1 MNHLTSQPQDIT
13 LPTGGAA
20 IFMVFGLSSAPDAAS
35 KVKSLCLALPQY
47 AQDIQQKTATLEYL
61 SHVIGFGSDAW
72 DALFPEQGRPQ
83 GLHTLPEYK
92 GAKHTAVSTPGDV
105 FFHLRAERMDMCFEL
120 AMTIRNHLGD
130 AVHFIDEVQGFRYFD
145 ARSMVGFVDGTE
157 NPEGQEALAATVID
171 GADADF
177 IGGSYAIVQKY
188 IHDMTSWN
196 ELPEKIQE
204 HVIGRT
210 KADDIELSDEDKP
223 ANAHNAVTN
232 IEDEDGNE
240 LKIMR
245 ANLPFGNPAA
255 GEFGTYF
262 IGYAKAPA
270 ITERMLSN
278 MFIGEP
284 VGNHDRLLDFSTA
297 VTGTLF
303 FIPSRPL
310 LQKLGA

>member
-1 MNHLTSQPQDIT
+1 N
-13 LPTGGAA
+13 
-20 IFMVFGLSSAPDAAS
+20 
-35 KVKSLCLALPQY
+35 
-47 AQDIQQKTATLEYL
+47 
-61 SHVIGFGSDAW
+61 
-72 DALFPEQGRPQ
+72 
-83 GLHTLPEYK
+83 
-92 GAKHTAVSTPGDV
+92 
-105 FFHLRAERMDMCFEL
+105 
-120 AMTIRNHLGD
+120 IRNHLGD
-130 AVHFIDEVQGFRYFD
+130 AVVFIDEVQGFRYFD

-157 NPEGQEALAATVID
+157 NPEGQEALAATVI
-171 GADADF
+171 GAEDPDF
-177 IGGSYAIVQKY
+177 SGGSYAVVQKY
-188 IHDMTSWN
+188 LHDMTSWN

-210 KADDIELSDEDKP
+210 KADDIELSDEEKP

-262 IGYAKAPA
+262 IGYAKTPS

-284 VGNHDRLLDFSTA
+284 VGNYDRLLDFSTA

-310 LQKLGA
+310 LQQLGA